1 MKASITDKMVGWRAS
16 NELAMMWKE
25 AVMAY
30 FEILS
35 MHFSERTEK
44 NHDDASN
51 DMGSSGQNLNPWST
65 ECEYWLDGPE
75 F

>member
-1 MKASITDKMVGWRAS
+1 MKASITDKMVGWRAR
-16 NELAMMWKE
+16 KE
-25 AVMAY
+25 AAMAY

-51 DMGSSGQNLNPWST
+51 DMASSGQNLSPWSI
-65 ECEYWLDGPE
+65 ECDYWLDGPG

>member
-16 NELAMMWKE
+16 NELARIWKE

-35 MHFSERTEK
+35 THFSERAEK

-51 DMGSSGQNLNPWST
+51 DMTSSGQNLSPWST
-65 ECEYWLDGPE
+65 ECDYWLDGPG